1 VKLGVDTNVLVYAHV
16 AALPEHVG
24 VKAFL
29 ARQLDRRDVTLVVTP
44 AVLHEFVHVVT
55 DPRRFDPP
63 VSMTEALALAR
74 LWLGRANVDCL
85 ATDADALADAL
96 ALIERHG
103 LGRRRL
109 ADTLFAAT
117 LLRHGVRQLATCNPA
132 DFAVFS
138 SLQLVDPCA
147 PGPDAPGGQL

>member
-1 VKLGVDTNVLVYAHV
+1 MKLGVDTSVLVYAHV
-16 AALPEHVG
+16 AALPEHVA

-29 ARQLDRRDVTLVVTP
+29 ARQLARRDVTLVVTP

-55 DPRRFDPP
+55 DPRHFDPP
-63 VSMTEALALAR
+63 VSLAEALALAR
-74 LWLGRANVDCL
+74 LYLGRANVDCV

-96 ALIERHG
+96 VLVEKHG

-109 ADTLFAAT
+109 AATLFAAT
-117 LLRHGVRQLATCNPA
+117 LLRHGVRQLATCNPG

-138 SLQLVDPCA
+138 SLKLVDPRTPA
-147 PGPDAPGGQL
+147 PEVPGGQP

>member
-1 VKLGVDTNVLVYAHV
+1 MKLGVDTNVLVYAHV

-44 AVLHEFVHVVT
+44 AVLDEFVHVVT
-55 DPRRFDPP
+55 DPRRFAPP
-63 VSMTEALALAR
+63 VGVAEALALAR

-96 ALIERHG
+96 ALVERHG

-109 ADTLFAAT
+109 ADTLFVAT

-138 SLQLVDPCA
+138 SLQLVDPRV
-147 PGPDAPGGQL
+147 PGPDAPGGQP

>member
-1 VKLGVDTNVLVYAHV
+1 MFVVDTNVLVYAHV
-16 AALPEHVG
+16 AALPEHVA

-29 ARQLDRRDVTLVVTP
+29 ARLLERRDVTLVVTP

-55 DPRRFDPP
+55 DPRRFEPP
-63 VSMTEALALAR
+63 VSIAEALALAR
-74 LWLGRANVDCL
+74 LYLGRANVDCV

-96 ALIERHG
+96 VLVEKHG

-109 ADTLFAAT
+109 AATLLAAT
-117 LLRHGVRQLATCNPA
+117 LLRHGVRQIATCNPG

-138 SLQLVDPCA
+138 GLQLVDPRA
-147 PGPDAPGGQL
+147 PASEVPGGQP